1 MQLLQKNLSLLPGVR
16 YPERPSYRCRQVQV
30 PSYRLDAVLEL
41 QKEPLRKTG
50 ETRLHEL
57 HFNAAYLTLP
67 RHFAA
72 ARRETVAKQVLL
84 LTAELRCFP
93 CPIIPL
99 RW

>member
-1 MQLLQKNLSLLPGVR
+1 MQI
-16 YPERPSYRCRQVQV
+16 

-41 QKEPLRKTG
+41 QKEALRKTG

-57 HFNAAYLTLP
+57 RFSAAYLTLL

-72 ARRETVAKQVLL
+72 ARHEVVAKQVLL